1 MHQRQTSFLREIL
14 YIPQRADVFLKL
26 ELLVDLSNLENETTT
41 LFRNAGNQL
50 LGDAA

>member
-1 MHQRQTSFLREIL
+1 MHQRQTSFILEIR
-14 YIPQRADVFLKL
+14 YIPQRADLYLKL
-26 ELLVDLSNLENETTT
+26 ELLADLANLENETPT